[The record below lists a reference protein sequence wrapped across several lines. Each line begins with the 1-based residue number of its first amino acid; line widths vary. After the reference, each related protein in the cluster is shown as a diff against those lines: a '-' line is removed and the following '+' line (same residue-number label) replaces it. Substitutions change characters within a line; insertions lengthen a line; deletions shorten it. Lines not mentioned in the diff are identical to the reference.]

1 VKEAIKLGVRHIDCA
16 AIYGNEKEIGE
27 AFQELFKE
35 GIVKREDLWITSK
48 LWNTDHDAD
57 NVRKACEK
65 TIADL
70 QCDYLDL
77 YLVHFPLAFEHTSVG
92 GSPGFKLDD
101 EGKCKMARVPL
112 HVTWAAME
120 ALVEGKL
127 TKSIG
132 ISNYPFIMFEDAMA
146 YAKIKPVTN
155 QIEAH
160 PYFANDWFCSWCK
173 REGVVIT
180 AHTPLGGAKANA
192 EWRGASESPLDDP
205 VIQTIAEKHGKSVAQ
220 ICIRWAL
227 DRGTVVIPKS
237 TKPHRIAENFGVLD
251 FSLTE
256 GEVASITA
264 LDKKQRS
271 NKSGRSWGIK
281 FQA

>member
-1 VKEAIKLGVRHIDCA
+1 MKEAVKLGVRHIDCA
-16 AIYGNEKEIGE
+16 AIYGNEKEIGS
-27 AFQELFKE
+27 ALQDLFKE
-35 GIVKREDLWITSK
+35 GVVKREDLWITSK
-48 LWNTDHDAD
+48 LWNTDHDEE
-57 NVRKACEK
+57 NVKKACEQ

-70 QCDYLDL
+70 QCEYLDL
-77 YLVHFPLAFEHTSVG
+77 YLVHFPLAFEHTG
-92 GSPGFKLDD
+92 IGSPGFKLDD

-112 HVTWAAME
+112 HVTWGAME
-120 ALVEGKL
+120 NLVESKL
-127 TKSIG
+127 ARSIG

-173 REGVVIT
+173 REGVLIT

-205 VIQTIAEKHGKSVAQ
+205 VIKGIAEKHGKSAAQ
-220 ICIRWAL
+220 VCIRWAI

-237 TKPHRIAENFGVLD
+237 TKPHRIKENFDVLD
-251 FSLTE
+251 FKLSDE
-256 GEVASITA
+256 EVAAITA

-271 NKSGRSWGIK
+271 NKSGRAWGIK